1 MCGMSI
7 GRSVAL
13 VMLLLGITHEAMQS
27 RGERACSCNPTRRI
41 SDFRYGSP
49 HTFSKM
55 LEFREFGRDER
66 AIYVGMWAPAMMFP

>member
-1 MCGMSI
+1 MKQCS
-7 GRSVAL
+7 
-13 VMLLLGITHEAMQS
+13 LGESAHV
-27 RGERACSCNPTRRI
+27 SCNPTRRI

-55 LEFREFGRDER
+55 LEFREFGRDEK